1 MNIGILESDNF
12 SEFAINQLKQFGNVS
27 ELNDQD
33 LKEFVFDKFDQ
44 DVEEFVSD
52 KHILFV
58 RLKYYIGPDLLKNA
72 PNLLYICSPTTG
84 LNHIDCEY
92 CLSKNINIISLKG
105 EIDFLKNIRA
115 TPEHTLGLIIG
126 LYRNYS
132 LAFQNTNNVNWNREL
147 YRGNEIH
154 GSKIGFVGFGRVAKI
169 VSYYLKT
176 MGAQVAYYDINDN
189 IITENSEIKLNG
201 IKELVSWAECMVLTA
216 SYMPEN
222 GVIINDEI
230 FDLMKDKYF
239 VNTARAELT
248 EENYLIQK
256 IEENYFKGV
265 AIDVIQNE
273 QNEKNKMLNL
283 IEAAMNKNVII
294 TPHIGGA
301 TFDSMKKTEDFI
313 ASKLIKYL
321 ND

>member
-12 SEFAINQLKQFGNVS
+12 SEFAKSQIKQFGVVS

-33 LKEFVFDKFDQ
+33 LKEFVFDK
-44 DVEEFVSD
+44 
-52 KHILFV
+52 HILFV
-58 RLKYYIGPDLLKNA
+58 RLKYFIGEDLLKSA

-84 LNHIDCEY
+84 LNHIDLDY
-92 CLSKNINIISLKG
+92 CTRRNINIISLRG
-105 EIDFLKNIRA
+105 ENDFLKNIKA

-126 LYRNYS
+126 LYRKYS
-132 LAFQNTNNVNWNREL
+132 LAFQNTNNVNWNREN
-147 YRGNEIH
+147 YRGNEIN

-169 VSYYLKT
+169 VSLYLKT
-176 MGAQVAYYDINDN
+176 MGAQVAFFDIKNSISSENNEMKCND
-189 IITENSEIKLNG
+189 
-201 IKELVSWAECMVLTA
+201 IKELVSWSECVVLTA

-248 EENYLIQK
+248 QENYLIKK
-256 IEENYFKGV
+256 ISENYFKGV
-265 AIDVIQNE
+265 ALDVIQNE

-283 IEAAMNKNVII
+283 IEAARNKNVII

-313 ASKLIKYL
+313 TSKLTKYL
-321 ND
+321 DL